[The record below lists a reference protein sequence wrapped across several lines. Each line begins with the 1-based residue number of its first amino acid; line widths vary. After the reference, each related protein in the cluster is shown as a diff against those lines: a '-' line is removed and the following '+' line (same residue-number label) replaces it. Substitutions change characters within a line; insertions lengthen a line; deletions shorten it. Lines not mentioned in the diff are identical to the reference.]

1 MQRTGAFLKYCEP
14 QGRPVRHHGLVV
26 HSVGPGAMFVK
37 ARQWAWMCRPSV
49 CEPGQAYTEWPQ
61 RHLSTP

>member
-14 QGRPVRHHGLVV
+14 QGHCCIMVWLYM
-26 HSVGPGAMFVK
+26 GPWATFVN
-37 ARQWAWMCRPSV
+37 ARQRAWMCRPPV